1 MSFDMGALMK
11 QAQKVQERMREIQE
25 ELANERIESISG
37 GGMVKVVATGQQ
49 EIIEVKISPEAL
61 EAGAEMVSD
70 MVLVAINDAIKQ
82 ARELAQSKLSQ
93 VTGGLNLPGLGM

>member
-1 MSFDMGALMK
+1 MSFDMGSLMK

-25 ELANERIESISG
+25 ELANERVEAVSG
-37 GGMVKVVATGQQ
+37 GGMVTVVATGQQ
-49 EIIEVKISPEAL
+49 EIIEVKISDEAL
-61 EAGAEMVSD
+61 QAGAEMVSD

-82 ARELAQSKLSQ
+82 AREIAQERIGQ